1 MSGKVYAFMTATAVE
16 IRPDD
21 ENESIELNGWI
32 DQDWSM
38 VCLNDSRN
46 DVQPLVNEW
55 QDDTEELTEAVRDV
69 LGDGSLWD
77 DNGDGTFY
85 SQQSRIEDGMEYT
98 YAVHFHIRDSLGN
111 ETDWHPETDGGIVL
125 KETAS
130 V

>member
-21 ENESIELNGWI
+21 ENGGIELNGYI

-38 VCLNDSRN
+38 TTLNDSRN
-46 DVQPLVNEW
+46 DVLPLVNEW
-55 QDDTEELTEAVRDV
+55 QDDTEALEESVRDV
-69 LGDGSLWD
+69 LGDGSLWE

-85 SQQSRIEDGMEYT
+85 SKDSRTEDGMDYT
-98 YAVHFHIRDSLGN
+98 YAVHFHVKDAIGN
-111 ETDWHPETDGGIVL
+111 ETPWHPETDGGIVL